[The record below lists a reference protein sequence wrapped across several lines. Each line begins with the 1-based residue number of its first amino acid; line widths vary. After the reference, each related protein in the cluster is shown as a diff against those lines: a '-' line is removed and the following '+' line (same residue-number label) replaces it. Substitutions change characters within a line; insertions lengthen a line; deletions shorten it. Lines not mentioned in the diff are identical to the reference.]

1 MVFLNMMNSI
11 TKICNFYVA
20 GINYKKAD
28 SETRGRFAIGDEQ
41 YESILQRAGNTGI
54 GALFI
59 LSTCNR
65 TEIYGIAQNSDELVD
80 LLCGVTVGKKKEFT
94 TDCYIKTGTDAVEH
108 LFRVAA
114 GLDSQILGDYE
125 IVGQFKKAVKF
136 AKQRGFINS
145 FLEQLHNTVLQAS
158 KQIKN
163 QTNLSKGTTSVSFA
177 AVQLIKKRYEKVTDH
192 HILLVGAGK
201 IGQCTCKNLKDY
213 FGGVNIT
220 LVNRSPESAKVV
232 AAQMQVK
239 HADFAELR
247 NLINEADIIIVAT
260 GAAMP
265 IIAKDDLE
273 HSAEKLVIDL
283 SVPNNVDPAA
293 GTLPNIKLVNI
304 DDLSLVSSE
313 TLEKRQKDIH
323 HAQKINTY
331 FIESFEEWCAH
342 RKNGLLVNSIKK
354 KLTSICLSQ
363 LLVENNVDQT
373 LSYEQE
379 QRIQHVL
386 NEAAGKLKIT
396 NQAGCNYLEA
406 LNDFLSPQF
415 C

>member
-1 MVFLNMMNSI
+1 MMNSI

-54 GALFI
+54 DALFI

-65 TEIYGIAQNSDELVD
+65 TEIYGIAHNSDELVD
-80 LLCGVTVGKKKEFT
+80 LLCSVTVGEKNEFA

-108 LFRVAA
+108 LFHVAA

-177 AVQLIKKRYEKVTDH
+177 AVQLIKKSYTNLADY
-192 HILLVGAGK
+192 HILLVGTGK

-213 FGGVNIT
+213 LGDVNVT
-220 LVNRSPESAKVV
+220 LVNRSLGSAKVV
-232 AAQMQVK
+232 AAQMHVD
-239 HADFAELR
+239 HADMAELR
-247 NLINEADIIIVAT
+247 NLIKEADIIIVAT

-265 IIAKDDLE
+265 VISKGDLE
-273 HSAEKLVIDL
+273 YSAEKLVIDL
-283 SVPNNVDPAA
+283 SVPNNVDPEA
-293 GTLPNIKLVNI
+293 GKLPNIKLVNI
-304 DDLSLVSSE
+304 DDLSLVSSD
-313 TLEKRQKDIH
+313 TLEKRQKDVH
-323 HAQKINTY
+323 NAQKINSY
-331 FIESFEEWCAH
+331 FIERFDEWCAH
-342 RKNGLLVNSIKK
+342 RKDGLLVSSIKK

-363 LLVENNVDQT
+363 LLVENKLGHT
-373 LSYEQE
+373 LSHEQE
-379 QRIQHVL
+379 QRIQHIL
-386 NEAAGKLKIT
+386 NQAARKKKVT
-396 NQAGCNYLEA
+396 NQAGCHYLEA
-406 LNDFLSPQF
+406 LNEFLSPQF